1 MKNLH
6 SHNLQSLIDDLTQE
20 LEHAIESR
28 EIALMIGDHNM
39 VAAWDEQI
47 QNISDYC
54 KNNSDM
60 LGL

>member
-6 SHNLQSLIDDLTQE
+6 SHNLQQIIDDLTEE
-20 LEHAIESR
+20 LSEAIECR
-28 EIALMIGDHNM
+28 EIALMMRDHNM
-39 VAAWDEQI
+39 VSAWDEKI

>member
-6 SHNLQSLIDDLTQE
+6 SHNLQQLIDDLTQE
-20 LEHAIESR
+20 LQHAIESR
-28 EIALMIGDHNM
+28 EVAIMAGDINM
-39 VAAWDEQI
+39 MNVWDEQI
-47 QNISDYC
+47 QNITDYC